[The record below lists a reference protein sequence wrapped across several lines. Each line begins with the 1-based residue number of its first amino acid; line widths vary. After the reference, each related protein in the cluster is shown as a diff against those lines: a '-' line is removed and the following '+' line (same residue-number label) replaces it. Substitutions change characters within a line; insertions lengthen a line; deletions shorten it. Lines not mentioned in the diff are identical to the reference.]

1 MAHVVDSGTAEA
13 LKAAETVEAVR
24 EQQRQEMNRRKG
36 TALLGAEFCYN
47 PAEAGRVLRVPD
59 FERRLKKILPPSVF
73 IKFDTHLNAK
83 GEPMRA
89 IYVRVNGEL
98 GTIAYEPGLIA
109 ERTVR
114 APIERKLTD
123 PDYLITPG
131 KKAFVIDS
139 APKAA
144 ETKPIIVRTDTG
156 QVLDW
161 GGSTWDKDT
170 RLPGFQYWFEPGRE
184 IRRGYSGV
192 LSALVAWGLLTADA
206 VEKEFGA
213 PESKL
218 YAKALG
224 KSVN

>member
-1 MAHVVDSGTAEA
+1 MHIVDSGKALALKSAEQQEA
-13 LKAAETVEAVR
+13 LR
-24 EQQRQEMNRRKG
+24 EKQRQELNRSKSA
-36 TALLGAEFCYN
+36 ALMAAEFCYN
-47 PAEAGRVLRVPD
+47 PAEAGPVLRVAD
-59 FERRLKKILPPSVF
+59 FEARLKKILPPKYF
-73 IKFDTHLNAK
+73 IKFDSHLNAR

-89 IYVRVNGEL
+89 IWVRVNGET
-98 GTIAYEPGLIA
+98 GTIAYAPDLIA

-123 PDYLITPG
+123 PEYLVTPG
-131 KKAFVIDS
+131 QRTRTIDS
-139 APKAA
+139 VPKAA
-144 ETKPIIVRTDTG
+144 ETKPIVVRTDTG

-161 GGSTWDKDT
+161 GGSFWDKGT
-170 RLPGFQYWFEPGRE
+170 QLPGFVYWYEPGRE

-206 VEKEFGA
+206 VTKEFGA
-213 PESKL
+213 PTSKL